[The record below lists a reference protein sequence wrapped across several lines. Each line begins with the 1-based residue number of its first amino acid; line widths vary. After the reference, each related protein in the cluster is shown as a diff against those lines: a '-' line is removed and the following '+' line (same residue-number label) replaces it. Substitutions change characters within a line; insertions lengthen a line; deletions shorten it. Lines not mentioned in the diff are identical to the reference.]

1 MSKLA
6 VDAYYENLYDKHV
19 EAGDVENDG
28 LMFVV
33 LQGAVAR
40 CVGIVRRPG
49 SRGRGRY
56 AEMRI
61 LWGDKVITYFERVS
75 SNDIGRG
82 GYLELE
88 PLVVLARAEETGLL

>member
-1 MSKLA
+1 
-6 VDAYYENLYDKHV
+6 
-19 EAGDVENDG
+19 
-28 LMFVV
+28 
-33 LQGAVAR
+33 
-40 CVGIVRRPG
+40 
-49 SRGRGRY
+49 
-56 AEMRI
+56 MRI